1 MSLDML
7 WSLKWFNPHLFSLN
21 KLGFSL
27 SIAFCWAWKCFE
39 AWSDLKLEHASTA
52 GFLSLWTS
60 SLYQAELVSLYAG
73 AEENMLV
80 CGITSWWQST
90 IWPNKVEPC
99 GNVETG
105 WSPKSLVLLIFPA
118 NLFLSLSSPVVSK
131 FQLSLVI
138 HWDVE
143 QFMVLANSA
152 ATANVG
158 FVWTMEMQKLVVLF
172 LNNLLHWQSRW
183 GVL

>member
-7 WSLKWFNPHLFSLN
+7 WSLKWFNPRLFSLN

-27 SIAFCWAWKCFE
+27 SMAFCWAWKCFE

-80 CGITSWWQST
+80 CGFTSWWQST
-90 IWPNKVEPC
+90 IWPNKVKPC
-99 GNVETG
+99 GNVEAG
-105 WSPKSLVLLIFPA
+105 WSPKSLVLLIFFC
-118 NLFLSLSSPVVSK
+118 LFPP
-131 FQLSLVI
+131 QLSQSFNSAWLYI
-138 HWDVE
+138 GMLNNPW
-143 QFMVLANSA
+143 VLANLT
-152 ATANVG
+152 ATAKVG
-158 FVWTMEMQKLVVLF
+158 FVWTVEMQKLVVLF
-172 LNNLLHWQSRW
+172 LSNLLHWQSRW

>member
-80 CGITSWWQST
+80 CGFTSWWQST

-131 FQLSLVI
+131 FQLRCWTIHGTCQLDSNCKCWVCVNYGNAEVSSVI
-138 HWDVE
+138 SE
-143 QFMVLANSA
+143 
-152 ATANVG
+152 
-158 FVWTMEMQKLVVLF
+158 
-172 LNNLLHWQSRW
+172 
-183 GVL
+183 